1 MAEAVII
8 NVSIPHRKFKNID
21 VLLNSFYSDDV
32 FPSLIGSS
40 KTIPWRRRELS
51 FQVVSIP
58 HRKFKNG
65 RIMSFCEF
73 IIAFPSLIGSSK
85 TLLKLRK

>member
-65 RIMSFCEF
+65 SGSWGDYFNIT
-73 IIAFPSLIGSSK
+73 FPSLIGSSK
-85 TLLKLRK
+85 TVGL